1 MKISE
6 IDEFKFDFPP
16 KPDYSATIIGL
27 GGAAGRIVDKLVD
40 KDIPDTKLCAFG
52 MNKQEVS
59 SLVLADKFLIGSDG
73 LGSGKNRDLATLAC
87 RHSLPVI
94 EKILSVPFVAIY
106 VACLGGA
113 TGESCLKVFLQE
125 AKRSNVKV
133 TMLITT
139 IPHHLEGIEKRDNA
153 KRLIGDL
160 KPFVD
165 GIMVVDY
172 EDLKATSILS
182 LYAEADRIVADMA
195 SSFVS
200 LFTVVSMVCF
210 DFNDIM
216 TFLREAK
223 TKIIDFR
230 SVSGNIDTVEYGL
243 KNLPFA
249 KYSLTDDIAAMI
261 FEICAAEPL
270 SIPKS
275 DFERI
280 TSFLFLLHDNIKL
293 RLTISP
299 YKDLPNGCYKVNLY
313 LTKTFSQD
321 YAE

>member
-1 MKISE
+1 MKQNECMST
-6 IDEFKFDFPP
+6 FDSTQTTTY
-16 KPDYSATIIGL
+16 KAAIIGL
-27 GGAAGRIVDKLVD
+27 GGAAGRIVDRL
-40 KDIPDTKLCAFG
+40 KDYSIPDARLFVFG
-52 MNKQEVS
+52 MNRLEIDALS
-59 SLVLADKFLIGSDG
+59 ITDKFIIGNDG
-73 LGSGKNRDLATLAC
+73 LGSGKDRNMVMSAC
-87 RHSLPVI
+87 QASMPVI
-94 EKILSVPFVAIY
+94 EKILSVPIMAVFV
-106 VACLGGA
+106 VCLGGA
-113 TGESCLKVFLQE
+113 TGESCMEMFLQE

-172 EDLKATSILS
+172 EDLKATSIQS

-280 TSFLFLLHDNIKL
+280 TSFLFLLHDNIES

>member
-1 MKISE
+1 MKQNECMST
-6 IDEFKFDFPP
+6 FDSTQTTTY
-16 KPDYSATIIGL
+16 KAAIIGL
-27 GGAAGRIVDKLVD
+27 GGAAGRIVDRL
-40 KDIPDTKLCAFG
+40 KDYSIPDARLFVFG
-52 MNKQEVS
+52 MNRLEIDALS
-59 SLVLADKFLIGSDG
+59 ITDKFIIGNDG
-73 LGSGKNRDLATLAC
+73 LGSGKDRNMVMSAC
-87 RHSLPVI
+87 QASMPVI

-172 EDLKATSILS
+172 EDLKATSIQS

-280 TSFLFLLHDNIKL
+280 TSFLFLLHDNIES

>member
-1 MKISE
+1 MKQNECMST
-6 IDEFKFDFPP
+6 FDSTQTTTY
-16 KPDYSATIIGL
+16 KAAIIGL
-27 GGAAGRIVDKLVD
+27 GGAAGRIVDRL
-40 KDIPDTKLCAFG
+40 KDYSIPDARLFVFG
-52 MNKQEVS
+52 MNRLEIDALS
-59 SLVLADKFLIGSDG
+59 ITDKFIIGNDG
-73 LGSGKNRDLATLAC
+73 LGSGKDRNMVMSAC
-87 RHSLPVI
+87 QASMPVI

-172 EDLKATSILS
+172 EDLKATSIQS

-261 FEICAAEPL
+261 FEICAAEPC

>member
-1 MKISE
+1 MKQNECMST
-6 IDEFKFDFPP
+6 FDSTQTTTY
-16 KPDYSATIIGL
+16 KAAIIGL
-27 GGAAGRIVDKLVD
+27 GGAAGRIVDRL
-40 KDIPDTKLCAFG
+40 KDYSIPDARLFVFG
-52 MNKQEVS
+52 MNRLEIDALS
-59 SLVLADKFLIGSDG
+59 ITDKFIIGNDG
-73 LGSGKNRDLATLAC
+73 LGSGKDRNMVMSAC
-87 RHSLPVI
+87 QASMPVI

-172 EDLKATSILS
+172 EDLKATSIQS

-261 FEICAAEPL
+261 FEICAAEPC

-321 YAE
+321 YAK

>member
-1 MKISE
+1 MKQNECMST
-6 IDEFKFDFPP
+6 FDSTQTTTY
-16 KPDYSATIIGL
+16 KAAIIGL
-27 GGAAGRIVDKLVD
+27 GGAAERIVDRL
-40 KDIPDTKLCAFG
+40 KDYSIPDARLFVFG
-52 MNKQEVS
+52 MNRLEIDALS
-59 SLVLADKFLIGSDG
+59 ITDKFIIGNDG
-73 LGSGKNRDLATLAC
+73 LGSGKDRNMVMSAC
-87 RHSLPVI
+87 QASMPVI

-106 VACLGGA
+106 VACLGGT

-172 EDLKATSILS
+172 EDLKATSIQS

-280 TSFLFLLHDNIKL
+280 TSFLFLLHDNIEF

>member
-1 MKISE
+1 
-6 IDEFKFDFPP
+6 
-16 KPDYSATIIGL
+16 
-27 GGAAGRIVDKLVD
+27 
-40 KDIPDTKLCAFG
+40 
-52 MNKQEVS
+52 
-59 SLVLADKFLIGSDG
+59 
-73 LGSGKNRDLATLAC
+73 
-87 RHSLPVI
+87 
-94 EKILSVPFVAIY
+94 
-106 VACLGGA
+106 
-113 TGESCLKVFLQE
+113 
-125 AKRSNVKV
+125 
-133 TMLITT
+133 MLITT

-172 EDLKATSILS
+172 EDLKATSIQS

-261 FEICAAEPL
+261 FEICAAEPR

-280 TSFLFLLHDNIKL
+280 TSFLFLLHDNIES

>member
-1 MKISE
+1 
-6 IDEFKFDFPP
+6 
-16 KPDYSATIIGL
+16 
-27 GGAAGRIVDKLVD
+27 
-40 KDIPDTKLCAFG
+40 
-52 MNKQEVS
+52 
-59 SLVLADKFLIGSDG
+59 
-73 LGSGKNRDLATLAC
+73 
-87 RHSLPVI
+87 
-94 EKILSVPFVAIY
+94 
-106 VACLGGA
+106 
-113 TGESCLKVFLQE
+113 
-125 AKRSNVKV
+125 
-133 TMLITT
+133 MLITT

-172 EDLKATSILS
+172 EDLKATSIQS

>member
-1 MKISE
+1 MKQNECMST
-6 IDEFKFDFPP
+6 FDSTQTTTY
-16 KPDYSATIIGL
+16 KAAIIGL
-27 GGAAGRIVDKLVD
+27 GGAAGRIVDRL
-40 KDIPDTKLCAFG
+40 KDYSIPDARLFVFG
-52 MNKQEVS
+52 MNRLEIDALS
-59 SLVLADKFLIGSDG
+59 ITDKFIIGNDG
-73 LGSGKNRDLATLAC
+73 LGSGKDRNMVMSAC
-87 RHSLPVI
+87 QASMPVI

-172 EDLKATSILS
+172 EDLKATSIQS

-261 FEICAAEPL
+261 FEICAAEPR

-280 TSFLFLLHDNIKL
+280 TSFLFLLHDNIEF

>member
-1 MKISE
+1 MKQNECMST
-6 IDEFKFDFPP
+6 FDSTQTTTY
-16 KPDYSATIIGL
+16 KAAIIGL
-27 GGAAGRIVDKLVD
+27 GGAAGRIVDRL
-40 KDIPDTKLCAFG
+40 KDYSIPDARLFVFG
-52 MNKQEVS
+52 MNRLEIDALS
-59 SLVLADKFLIGSDG
+59 ITDKFIIGNDG
-73 LGSGKNRDLATLAC
+73 LGSGKDRNMVMSAC
-87 RHSLPVI
+87 QASMPVI

-172 EDLKATSILS
+172 EDLKATSIQS

-261 FEICAAEPL
+261 FEICAAEPC

-280 TSFLFLLHDNIKL
+280 TSFLFLLHDNIES

>member
-1 MKISE
+1 MKQNECMST
-6 IDEFKFDFPP
+6 FDSTQTTTY
-16 KPDYSATIIGL
+16 KAAIIGL
-27 GGAAGRIVDKLVD
+27 GGAAGRIVDRL
-40 KDIPDTKLCAFG
+40 KDYSIPDARLFVFG
-52 MNKQEVS
+52 MNRLEIDALS
-59 SLVLADKFLIGSDG
+59 ITDKFIIGNDG
-73 LGSGKNRDLATLAC
+73 LGSGKDRNMVMSAC
-87 RHSLPVI
+87 QASMPVI
-94 EKILSVPFVAIY
+94 EKILSVPIMAVFV
-106 VACLGGA
+106 VCLGGA

-172 EDLKATSILS
+172 EDLKATSIQS

-200 LFTVVSMVCF
+200 LFTVVSTVCF

-261 FEICAAEPL
+261 FEICAAEPR

-280 TSFLFLLHDNIKL
+280 TSFLFLLHDNIES

>member
-1 MKISE
+1 MKQNECMST
-6 IDEFKFDFPP
+6 FDSTQTTTY
-16 KPDYSATIIGL
+16 KAAIIGL
-27 GGAAGRIVDKLVD
+27 GGAAGRIVDRL
-40 KDIPDTKLCAFG
+40 KDYSIPDARLFVFG
-52 MNKQEVS
+52 MNRLEIDALS
-59 SLVLADKFLIGSDG
+59 ITDKFIIGNDG
-73 LGSGKNRDLATLAC
+73 LGSGKDRNMVMSAC
-87 RHSLPVI
+87 QASMPVI

-153 KRLIGDL
+153 KRPIGDL

-172 EDLKATSILS
+172 EDLKATSIQS

-261 FEICAAEPL
+261 FEICAAEPC

-299 YKDLPNGCYKVNLY
+299 YKDLPNGYYKVNLY

>member
-1 MKISE
+1 MKQNECMST
-6 IDEFKFDFPP
+6 FDSTQTTTY
-16 KPDYSATIIGL
+16 KAAIIGL
-27 GGAAGRIVDKLVD
+27 GGAAGRIVDRL
-40 KDIPDTKLCAFG
+40 KDYSIPDARLFVFG
-52 MNKQEVS
+52 MNRLEIDALS
-59 SLVLADKFLIGSDG
+59 ITDKFIIGNDG
-73 LGSGKNRDLATLAC
+73 LGSGKDRNMVMSAC
-87 RHSLPVI
+87 QASMPVI

-172 EDLKATSILS
+172 EDLKATSIQS

-261 FEICAAEPL
+261 FEICAAEPCF
-270 SIPKS
+270 IPKS

>member
-1 MKISE
+1 MKQNECMST
-6 IDEFKFDFPP
+6 FDSTQTTTY
-16 KPDYSATIIGL
+16 KAAIIGL
-27 GGAAGRIVDKLVD
+27 GGAAGRIVDRL
-40 KDIPDTKLCAFG
+40 KDYSIPDARLFVFG
-52 MNKQEVS
+52 MNRLEIDALS
-59 SLVLADKFLIGSDG
+59 ITDKFIIGNDG
-73 LGSGKNRDLATLAC
+73 LGSGKDRNMVMSAC
-87 RHSLPVI
+87 QASMPVI

-172 EDLKATSILS
+172 EDLKATSIQS

-280 TSFLFLLHDNIKL
+280 TSFLFLLHDNIEF

>member
-1 MKISE
+1 MKQNECMST
-6 IDEFKFDFPP
+6 FDSTQTTTY
-16 KPDYSATIIGL
+16 KAAIIGL
-27 GGAAGRIVDKLVD
+27 GGPAGRIVDRL
-40 KDIPDTKLCAFG
+40 KDYSIPDARLFVFG
-52 MNKQEVS
+52 MNRLEIDALS
-59 SLVLADKFLIGSDG
+59 ITDKFIIGNDG
-73 LGSGKNRDLATLAC
+73 LGSGKDRNMVMSAC
-87 RHSLPVI
+87 QASMPVI

-172 EDLKATSILS
+172 EDLKATSIQS

-261 FEICAAEPL
+261 FEICAAEPR

-280 TSFLFLLHDNIKL
+280 TSFLFLLHDNIES

>member
-1 MKISE
+1 MKQNECMST
-6 IDEFKFDFPP
+6 FDSTQTTTY
-16 KPDYSATIIGL
+16 KAAIIGL
-27 GGAAGRIVDKLVD
+27 GGAAGRIVDRL
-40 KDIPDTKLCAFG
+40 KDYSIPDARLFVFG
-52 MNKQEVS
+52 MNRLEIDALS
-59 SLVLADKFLIGSDG
+59 ITDKFIIGNDG
-73 LGSGKNRDLATLAC
+73 LGSGKDRNMVMSAC
-87 RHSLPVI
+87 QASMPVI

-172 EDLKATSILS
+172 EDLKATSIQS

-261 FEICAAEPL
+261 FEICAAEPR

-280 TSFLFLLHDNIKL
+280 TSFLFLLHDNIES

>member
-1 MKISE
+1 MKQNECMST
-6 IDEFKFDFPP
+6 FDSTQTTTY
-16 KPDYSATIIGL
+16 KAAIIGL
-27 GGAAGRIVDKLVD
+27 GGAAGRIVDRL
-40 KDIPDTKLCAFG
+40 KDYSIPDARLFVFG
-52 MNKQEVS
+52 MNRLEIDALS
-59 SLVLADKFLIGSDG
+59 ITDKFIIGNDG
-73 LGSGKNRDLATLAC
+73 LGSGKDRNMVMSAC
-87 RHSLPVI
+87 QASMPVI
-94 EKILSVPFVAIY
+94 EKILSVPIMAVFV
-106 VACLGGA
+106 VCLGGA
-113 TGESCLKVFLQE
+113 TGESCMEMFLQE

-172 EDLKATSILS
+172 EDLKATSIQS

-261 FEICAAEPL
+261 FEICAAEPC